1 MRTFAGLLLP
11 VLVVTLLFSLWRW
24 ESYPPEQPVYPV
36 SRTIKYSLTV
46 RNPSHEPVAKA
57 AFWVSVPLASAAY
70 QVRDEIQTSH
80 LYRLETDSLGNQRL
94 VFEVTNLP
102 PYAKRSYSVTARV
115 RLASTPN
122 RTPEIL
128 AEDYLSEA
136 PYVEIGDREVQ
147 SLARQLEGDTTQQ
160 TVENTFRWI
169 TANIRKSGYTKRE
182 HGSVQT
188 LQTKKGDCT
197 DVMYLFSALSRANAI
212 PSRNLAGFLVSE
224 SARLNPRD
232 YHNWVEVYVDGR
244 WRLID
249 PDKRVFM
256 DSATQYIA
264 MSLLDAA
271 NARLTEEQSGLF
283 GGTENIH
290 LSMN

>member
-1 MRTFAGLLLP
+1 MRKITLWLLP
-11 VLVVTLLFSLWRW
+11 IVVVMSMILLWRSG
-24 ESYPPEQPVYPV
+24 ENDPERPVYPV
-36 SRTIKYSLTV
+36 TRTIKYSLTV
-46 RNPSHEPVAKA
+46 NNPGPKIVEKA
-57 AFWVSVPLASAAY
+57 TFWISAPLVLDAY
-70 QVRDEIQTSH
+70 QVREEIESSH
-80 LYRLETDSLGNQRL
+80 PYRLETDSLGNQRL
-94 VFEVTNLP
+94 LFEVTNLP
-102 PYAKRSYSVTARV
+102 PYAKKRYSVTARV
-115 RLASTPN
+115 RLSSTPN

-128 AEDYLSEA
+128 AEDYLGEA
-136 PYVEIGDREVQ
+136 PHVESGHPQVQ
-147 SLARQLEGDTTQQ
+147 SLAKQLAGDTRQQ

-169 TANIRKSGYTKRE
+169 TANIRKSGYSRRE

-188 LQTKKGDCT
+188 LRTKKGDCT

-232 YHNWVEVYVDGR
+232 YHNWVEVFVDGR

-271 NARLTEEQSGLF
+271 NARLTEKQSGLF